1 MRIFYAFLIIIVAVI
16 LFMLPLTEAI
26 YDFRTDLRED
36 EFTYAT
42 GAGES
47 AANVTLGK
55 PVYDDDIFTIDILS
69 DLSTDNATY
78 SGYNVTSRLLDIS
91 GLSDNAT
98 RLFTIS
104 YDIDALEGSDAI
116 NAFMDIIPFIWMLI
130 IIAFG
135 PAALFAIFTGRV

>member
-1 MRIFYAFLIIIVAVI
+1 
-16 LFMLPLTEAI
+16 MLPLTEAI

-42 GAGES
+42 GVGVNS
-47 AANVTLGK
+47 ANVTLGK

-69 DLSTDNATY
+69 DLLTDNATY
-78 SGYNVTSRLLDIS
+78 SGYHTTSRLLDIS

-98 RLFTIS
+98 RLLTIS

-116 NAFMDIIPFIWMLI
+116 NALLDRVPFIWMLI